1 MGLDTAADPISGVD
15 LLRAFQAQGPSG
27 GVAQLLGLSI
37 EDVASGRVRLAL
49 RTRPELANPHGALHG
64 GIVATLLDSAM
75 ACAVLSA
82 LPPGRQYT
90 TVDLSV
96 TLLRGASLDGAR
108 LTAEGEV
115 VHVGRRIATAHGRV
129 HDDADRL
136 VATATTTCQVL
147 GGAP

>member
-1 MGLDTAADPISGVD
+1 MSTSGSGLDVLLD
-15 LLRAFQAQGPSG
+15 LQARGPG
-27 GVAQLLGLSI
+27 AVGVAGLLDLGI
-37 EDVASGRVRLAL
+37 ESLEPGRVRFTL
-49 RTRPELANPHGALHG
+49 RTQPAFSNPRGTLHG
-64 GIVATLLDSAM
+64 GITATLLDSAM
-75 ACAVLSA
+75 GCAVLST
-82 LPPGRQYT
+82 LPPGVGYT

-96 TLLRGASLDGAR
+96 TILRGASLDGAR

>member
-1 MGLDTAADPISGVD
+1 MNASRSTSSVQRSPTTDRARATEQFWLPISLQRMAVTLVTLRSKTKPTTFRNRTMGLDTAADPISGVD

-75 ACAVLSA
+75 ACAVL
-82 LPPGRQYT
+82 
-90 TVDLSV
+90 
-96 TLLRGASLDGAR
+96 
-108 LTAEGEV
+108 
-115 VHVGRRIATAHGRV
+115 
-129 HDDADRL
+129 
-136 VATATTTCQVL
+136 
-147 GGAP
+147 